1 MVSFSAYYCLSYK
14 YMEIKWN
21 CNNLPQ
27 IYLQKSNKGTI
38 GWQSGIKKNW
48 KFKAVCRHTAELPI
62 PYLIIN

>member
-38 GWQSGIKKNW
+38 GWQSGTKKNW
-48 KFKAVCRHTAELPI
+48 KL
-62 PYLIIN
+62 

>member
-14 YMEIKWN
+14 CMEIKWN
-21 CNNLPQ
+21 SNNLPQ
-27 IYLQKSNKGTI
+27 FYLLKSNLGTI

-48 KFKAVCRHTAELPI
+48 KLKAVCRLTAELPI

>member
-27 IYLQKSNKGTI
+27 IYLLKI
-38 GWQSGIKKNW
+38 IKVR
-48 KFKAVCRHTAELPI
+48 FGSI
-62 PYLIIN
+62 